1 MNATLPPIL
10 SRTPPALALWIFPT
24 SSNVSSS
31 SLLGMPSSLCSHCLP
46 GSSYS
51 FYSCAILPT
60 PMSPSALHT
69 PPSEHLSHALHLHV
83 PTARRLCVTAASTV
97 ECSISI
103 QGSSN
108 EYGSIYPTIPSCFW
122 VQIEQGCWVTAEVT
136 DRHKYNR
143 NKPLS
148 LATEETKPS
157 ELVRCNQRSSPSS
170 WGSL

>member
-1 MNATLPPIL
+1 MCHRLPY
-10 SRTPPALALWIFPT
+10 LACP
-24 SSNVSSS
+24 VSSAPTVCQGVPTAFTPVLS
-31 SLLGMPSSLCSHCLP
+31 SPHPCP
-46 GSSYS
+46 PVPY
-51 FYSCAILPT
+51 
-60 PMSPSALHT
+60 T

-136 DRHKYNR
+136 DRHRYNR